1 MDFKLQTYIKRT
13 KEEEILASLKQN
25 PVTAVIGPRQCGKS
39 TVLKR
44 LSPHWPPNGLSI
56 LTWRETP
63 TGPAR
68 GSELFLTGNRGRLV
82 CIDEIQRKPDLFPLL
97 RSLVDETG
105 KPGQFLLSG
114 SASPEL
120 LRQSSESLAGRI
132 HYVELTPF
140 TSAEVPAKDL
150 WIRGGFPRSYL
161 ADSQESSFA
170 WREDFIRTYLERD
183 IPQLG
188 ISIPAVQ
195 LRRFWTMCAH
205 SSGQILNRSK
215 VGESLGIS
223 HVTVQRYLDIMTG
236 TFMLRILPPF
246 FVNTKKRLVRSPKVF
261 FRDTGILHAILGIPD
276 MNDLMGHP
284 VFGASWETFCV
295 ENILSAVAGWEASFF
310 RTSDGTEIDLVLR
323 KGNRLLAVECKAS
336 SSPRVSKA
344 LPRLLDELR
353 IERCWIAAPVE
364 EGYDLGERIG
374 VASLPE
380 VMAGISALTRR

>member
-39 TVLKR
+39 TVLKKALSTLAAERPLYLDLERNSDLAR
-44 LSPHWPPNGLSI
+44 LEDP
-56 LTWRETP
+56 
-63 TGPAR
+63 
-68 GSELFLTGNRGRLV
+68 ELFLTGNRGRLV

-246 FVNTKKRLVRSPKVF
+246 FVNTKKRP
-261 FRDTGILHAILGIPD
+261 
-276 MNDLMGHP
+276 
-284 VFGASWETFCV
+284 
-295 ENILSAVAGWEASFF
+295 
-310 RTSDGTEIDLVLR
+310 ID
-323 KGNRLLAVECKAS
+323 
-336 SSPRVSKA
+336 
-344 LPRLLDELR
+344 
-353 IERCWIAAPVE
+353 W
-364 EGYDLGERIG
+364 
-374 VASLPE
+374 
-380 VMAGISALTRR
+380 